1 MSYRMDATARNRLTS
16 FLALIGVFLFNKI
29 QRASFALYAMGILGE
44 AVRKSVE
51 PIVAQTCADPK
62 KMDAL
67 HQRILHFL
75 VDAPWSNREVRRA
88 ASQYA
93 LTELTAHSPVTAWI
107 IDDTPFLKQGKDSVG
122 VQRQYA
128 GSVGKIANCQA
139 APSLTIATAR
149 AHVPIDFE
157 LYLPRSWTDDPVQ
170 RKKAR
175 IPDSVTFLT
184 KPEQALLML
193 QRAKDDGVPLAPVL
207 ADSGFGDSLPF
218 RLGVRNLGLPFAV
231 GIHCTTTVIVLP
243 PGRGRLAS
251 KPIAARTLA
260 LTLAQGRRQFRRVTW
275 RDGTKKR
282 LSARFAFRQVVVPND
297 PLHEQVW
304 LVMEWP
310 DSESEPSK
318 YYLVSLPPSTT
329 KKFMVRLL
337 KERYRTEQAYE
348 ELKGELGLD
357 HYEGRRFPGWHHHIS
372 VVLCCYA
379 FVIAERERHF
389 PPCTAADSTSHG
401 PLLTAWAASP

>member
-1 MSYRMDATARNRLTS
+1 MSYRMDAAARLRLTS
-16 FLALIGVFLFNKI
+16 FFALIGAFLFNKI

-51 PIVAQTCADPK
+51 PIVAQTCANPEQ
-62 KMDAL
+62 MDAL
-67 HQRILHFL
+67 HQRTLHFL

-88 ASQYA
+88 AAQYA
-93 LTELTAHSPVTAWI
+93 LQELTAHSSVTAWI
-107 IDDTPFLKQGKDSVG
+107 VDDTPFLKQGKDSVG

-139 APSLTIATAR
+139 APSLTIATSR
-149 AHVPIDFE
+149 VHLPIDFE
-157 LYLPRSWTDDPVQ
+157 LYLPRSWMDDPVR

-175 IPDSVTFLT
+175 IPDSLPFLT
-184 KPEQALLML
+184 KPELALVML
-193 QRAKDDGVPLAPVL
+193 QRAKDDGVSPAPLL
-207 ADSGFGDSLPF
+207 ADSGFGDSLDF

-231 GIHCTTTVIVLP
+231 GIHCTTTVTVVSP
-243 PGRGRLAS
+243 TQGRPAS
-251 KPIAARTLA
+251 KPIAAGALA
-260 LTLAQGRRQFRRVTW
+260 LALAQGRRQFRRVTW

-282 LSARFAFRQVVVPND
+282 LSARFAFRRVVVPDD
-297 PLHEQVW
+297 PLKEQVW

-310 DSESEPSK
+310 DGDSTPSK
-318 YYLVSLPPSTT
+318 YYLVSLPVSTT

-389 PPCTAADSTSHG
+389 PPCAEPDATG
-401 PLLTAWAASP
+401 PQLPLAV